1 MGTSIQ
7 LKMMSK
13 VFIILHL
20 VLFFVQF
27 GNGNVIDYLNED
39 EQEKEKPCENF
50 DERYKDKFL
59 EELCRGNEDRFECQ
73 ALKCKIRFPTS
84 LLTNNLKQNEKRLRC
99 IERVCSSY
107 ESELICQKIEKCAA
121 EKKGPLG
128 KTLYKVCIVK
138 VLL

>member
-1 MGTSIQ
+1 
-7 LKMMSK
+7 MMSK
-13 VFIILHL
+13 VFIMLHL

-39 EQEKEKPCENF
+39 EQEKEKPCEKF
-50 DERYKDKFL
+50 DEGSEAKDKCL

-107 ESELICQKIEKCAA
+107 ESELICRKIEKCAA

>member
-1 MGTSIQ
+1 
-7 LKMMSK
+7 MMSK

-20 VLFFVQF
+20 VIFFVRF
-27 GNGNVIDYLNED
+27 GNGNVIDYLNEE

-50 DERYKDKFL
+50 EEGTEEKDKCL
-59 EELCRGNEDRFECQ
+59 EELCLGNEDRFECQ